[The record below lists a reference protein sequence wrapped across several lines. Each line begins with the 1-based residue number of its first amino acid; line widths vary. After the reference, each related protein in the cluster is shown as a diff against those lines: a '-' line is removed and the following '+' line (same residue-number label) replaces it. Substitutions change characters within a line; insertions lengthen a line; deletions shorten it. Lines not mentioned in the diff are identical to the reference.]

1 MLTLASGIY
10 CMPNK
15 YIRSERPTTMTLL
28 SRNELKALINSE
40 TPLVENTID
49 TETQLQ
55 PNSVELTLKGIE
67 MYDSAGAVDFD
78 NSERETPSTEPIEFD
93 DNGWAHLDQGV
104 YKITFNEI
112 VNIPLDL
119 AAIARPR
126 STLLRCGANI
136 GTAVW
141 DSGYRGRSES
151 MLVVHNP
158 HGFRLKKD
166 ARVMQLL
173 FFDLHSELTE
183 GYCGKYQ
190 HENL

>member
-1 MLTLASGIY
+1 MS
-10 CMPNK
+10 
-15 YIRSERPTTMTLL
+15 LL
-28 SRNELKALINSE
+28 SRNELRELINGE
-40 TPLVENTID
+40 IPLVENTVD

-55 PNSVELTLKGIE
+55 PNSVELTLKNIE
-67 MYDSAGAVDFD
+67 RYTGSGAVDFD
-78 NSERETPSTEPIEFD
+78 NSEREIPATEPIYFD
-93 DNGWAHLDQGV
+93 DKDWAHLDQGV

-158 HGFRLKKD
+158 HGFRLKRN

-173 FFDLHSELTE
+173 FFDLHSEVKE
-183 GYCGKYQ
+183 GYCGQYQ

>member
-1 MLTLASGIY
+1 
-10 CMPNK
+10 
-15 YIRSERPTTMTLL
+15 MTLL
-28 SRNELKALINSE
+28 SRNELRELINSE
-40 TPLVENTID
+40 PPLVENMID

-67 MYDSAGAVDFD
+67 TYTSSGAVDFD
-78 NSERETPSTEPIEFD
+78 NSERETPSTKPVEFD
-93 DNGWAHLDQGV
+93 EKGWAHLEPGV

-112 VNIPLDL
+112 VNIPLDR

-151 MLVVHNP
+151 MLVVYNP
-158 HGFRLKKD
+158 HGFRLKRN
-166 ARVMQLL
+166 ARVMQLI
-173 FFDLHSELTE
+173 FFDLHSKLSE
-183 GYCGKYQ
+183 GYNGKYQ

>member
-1 MLTLASGIY
+1 MAF
-10 CMPNK
+10 
-15 YIRSERPTTMTLL
+15 L
-28 SRNELKALINSE
+28 SKNELLELITSPV
-40 TPLVENTID
+40 PLVESMKDIK
-49 TETQLQ
+49 TQVQ
-55 PNSVELTLKGIE
+55 PNSVELTLKSIE
-67 MYDSAGAVDFD
+67 TFCGEGAVDFD
-78 NSERETPSTEPIEFD
+78 NSERETPATEPLDFD
-93 DNGWAHLDQGV
+93 DNGWAHLNPGV

-158 HGFRLKKD
+158 YGFRLKRD

-173 FFDLHSELTE
+173 FFKLHSELEE
-183 GYCGKYQ
+183 GYCGRYQ
-190 HENL
+190 HENIQEP

>member
-1 MLTLASGIY
+1 
-10 CMPNK
+10 
-15 YIRSERPTTMTLL
+15 MTLL
-28 SRNELKALINSE
+28 SRNELRAMINSE
-40 TPLVENTID
+40 IPLVENMTDI
-49 TETQLQ
+49 ETQLQ

-67 MYDSAGAVDFD
+67 TYTDAGAVDFD
-78 NSERETPSTEPIEFD
+78 NSERETPSTEPVEFD
-93 DNGWAHLDQGV
+93 ENGWAHLGPGT

-158 HGFRLKKD
+158 HGFKLKMN

-173 FFDLHSELTE
+173 FFNLHSELTE

>member
-1 MLTLASGIY
+1 MA
-10 CMPNK
+10 
-15 YIRSERPTTMTLL
+15 LL
-28 SRNELKALINSE
+28 SRNELRELIDGNI
-40 TPLVENTID
+40 PLVENMID
-49 TETQLQ
+49 TDVQLQ
-55 PNSVELTLKGIE
+55 PNSVELTLKNIE
-67 MYDSAGAVDFD
+67 AYNNAGAVDFD
-78 NSERETPSTEPIEFD
+78 NSERETPITEPVEFND
-93 DNGWAHLDQGV
+93 GDWAHLEQGV

-126 STLLRCGANI
+126 SSLLRCGASI

-158 HGFRLKKD
+158 HGFNLKRN

-183 GYCGKYQ
+183 GYCGRYQ
-190 HENL
+190 HENI

>member
-1 MLTLASGIY
+1 
-10 CMPNK
+10 
-15 YIRSERPTTMTLL
+15 MTLL
-28 SRNELKALINSE
+28 SRNELRELINSKN
-40 TPLVENTID
+40 PLVENTID
-49 TETQLQ
+49 TQTQLQ

-67 MYDSAGAVDFD
+67 NFSSAGAVDFD
-78 NSERETPSTEPIEFD
+78 NSERETPSTIPIDFD
-93 DNGWAHLDQGV
+93 ESGWAHLDQGV

-112 VNIPLDL
+112 VDIPLNL

-173 FFDLHSELTE
+173 FFDLNSELTE

>member
-1 MLTLASGIY
+1 
-10 CMPNK
+10 
-15 YIRSERPTTMTLL
+15 MTLL
-28 SRNELKALINSE
+28 SKNELRDLINSPV
-40 TPLVENTID
+40 PLVENMKDIK
-49 TETQLQ
+49 TQLQ
-55 PNSVELTLKGIE
+55 PNSVELTLKSIE
-67 MYDSAGAVDFD
+67 TFCSEGAVDFD
-78 NSERETPSTEPIEFD
+78 NTERETPATEPLDFD
-93 DNGWAHLDQGV
+93 DKGWAHLKPGV

-126 STLLRCGANI
+126 STLLRCGASI

-158 HGFRLKKD
+158 YGFRLKRN

-173 FFDLHSELTE
+173 FFSLHSELEE
-183 GYCGKYQ
+183 GYCGRYQ
-190 HENL
+190 HENIQEI

>member
-1 MLTLASGIY
+1 
-10 CMPNK
+10 
-15 YIRSERPTTMTLL
+15 MTLL
-28 SRNELKALINSE
+28 SRNELRVMINSDI
-40 TPLVENTID
+40 PLVENMID
-49 TETQLQ
+49 TDTQLQ
-55 PNSVELTLKGIE
+55 PNSVELTLKSIE
-67 MYDSAGAVDFD
+67 TFSSPGAVDFD
-78 NSERETPSTEPIEFD
+78 NRERETPSTVPIDFD
-93 DNGWAHLDQGV
+93 DDGWAHLDQGT

-112 VNIPLDL
+112 VNIPLDI

-158 HGFRLKKD
+158 YGFRLKRN

-173 FFDLHSELTE
+173 FFNLHSELAE

>member
-1 MLTLASGIY
+1 
-10 CMPNK
+10 
-15 YIRSERPTTMTLL
+15 MTLL
-28 SRNELKALINSE
+28 SRNELRAMINRDI
-40 TPLVENTID
+40 PLVEKMID

-55 PNSVELTLKGIE
+55 PNSVELTLKSIE
-67 MYDSAGAVDFD
+67 TFSNAGAVDFD
-78 NSERETPSTEPIEFD
+78 NSERETPSTVPIDFD
-93 DNGWAHLDQGV
+93 DSGWAQLEQGT

-158 HGFRLKKD
+158 YGFRLKRN

-173 FFDLHSELTE
+173 FFNLHSELAE